1 MKAARAVF
9 IWKAVSGDSTTMTT
23 GAERIGTGRTGSE
36 GTGTEPT
43 GIERIGIERIGI
55 EQIGIE
61 ETWSEGTWAIGTS
74 QIASATIVE
83 GLRASMANGTLK
95 ATPAESLNSSQC
107 PTAIDKNVDTRW
119 GSYSPA
125 FFALLACYVSYCG
138 AAIGSTL
145 TQVPL
150 RLSRLRR

>member
-9 IWKAVSGDSTTMTT
+9 IWKAVSGDSTTMRT
-23 GAERIGTGRTGSE
+23 GAERIGTGRTGRE

-43 GIERIGIERIGI
+43 GIEQIGIEQIGI

-83 GLRASMANGTLK
+83 GLRASMANGMLK

-107 PTAIDKNVDTRW
+107 PTAFDKKCGYKV
-119 GSYSPA
+119 GK
-125 FFALLACYVSYCG
+125 LLPR
-138 AAIGSTL
+138 L
-145 TQVPL
+145 L
-150 RLSRLRR
+150 RLPDIATRKRRQLTRP